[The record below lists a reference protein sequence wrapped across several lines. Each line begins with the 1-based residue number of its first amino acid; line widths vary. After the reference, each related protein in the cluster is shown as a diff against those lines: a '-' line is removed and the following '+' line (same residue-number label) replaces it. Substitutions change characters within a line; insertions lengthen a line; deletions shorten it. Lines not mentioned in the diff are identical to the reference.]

1 MQFSPRRSVAP
12 RLSSSLN
19 PEATTDSGIRTTLNH
34 MKSTAPD
41 APITTGGPNLSTVS
55 SNPPRTHTTVQFSR
69 PAKPQLTFIQNSHS
83 ETHIL
88 LPNPTSRAV
97 SDIMVQNTNPNPP
110 LQNRSSVDLTSS
122 HESSTAANSSRALNT
137 TSSERN
143 RLPHLY
149 SSPPK
154 FCKRCASS
162 IQFLTCRKG
171 ENCGKH
177 FWACSKDEIG
187 IYTQPTNT
195 FRRPVS
201 HYFAWHGNNPL
212 PDPRVVRKAQSRV

>member
-1 MQFSPRRSVAP
+1 M
-12 RLSSSLN
+12 
-19 PEATTDSGIRTTLNH
+19 
-34 MKSTAPD
+34 
-41 APITTGGPNLSTVS
+41 
-55 SNPPRTHTTVQFSR
+55 
-69 PAKPQLTFIQNSHS
+69 
-83 ETHIL
+83 
-88 LPNPTSRAV
+88 

-187 IYTQPTNT
+187 IHTQPTNT

-212 PDPRVVRKAQSRV
+212 PDPAWLEERRVEFEALKKVKHRVSNHQNGKGGETQGIEQPLCTVIIHMEAAMLLPEFPDALCVGFSE